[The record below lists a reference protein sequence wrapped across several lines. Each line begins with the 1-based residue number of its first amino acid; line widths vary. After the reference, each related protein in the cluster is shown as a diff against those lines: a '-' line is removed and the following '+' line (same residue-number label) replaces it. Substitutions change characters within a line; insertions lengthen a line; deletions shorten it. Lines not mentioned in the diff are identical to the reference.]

1 MLRNKP
7 FILSILF
14 SVIMAIFA
22 GYLWM
27 DRSNISLQLNNTRT
41 EVERLTQ
48 DLELKQLQ
56 LEQSQELSKAADDAI
71 VSIRDN
77 IENKR
82 QEQQKI
88 LKGLEN
94 VKQNAP
100 DIDASLDANIARML
114 NEVCERVR
122 GNPCPNP

>member
-14 SVIMAIFA
+14 SVMMAIFA

-71 VSIRDN
+71 VSTRDN

-122 GNPCPNP
+122 GNPCPDP

>member
-71 VSIRDN
+71 VSTRDN